1 MIGGASRLVNEYKH
15 LPKIPSKY
23 PIFEPLTRF
32 THLKRTEMRT
42 NLEILS
48 DAWQVLKGQRGLA
61 LGTLLVYILIVG
73 TL

>member
-15 LPKIPSKY
+15 LPNFPSNY

-61 LGTLLVYILIVG
+61 LGILLV
-73 TL
+73 